1 MNKRIRGAEANSA
14 TLSYKSEK
22 NQPRGLKDHQKGP
35 IDSANRER
43 KNREKERKRGGLGG
57 SQEPAVTLN
66 CYTLPTVVDVTA
78 LSSSFSQGM

>member
-35 IDSANRER
+35 IDSTNRER
-43 KNREKERKRGGLGG
+43 REREKRKKKKSEHRVVLMEPLVTVSTVIYTAHGG
-57 SQEPAVTLN
+57 
-66 CYTLPTVVDVTA
+66 
-78 LSSSFSQGM
+78 